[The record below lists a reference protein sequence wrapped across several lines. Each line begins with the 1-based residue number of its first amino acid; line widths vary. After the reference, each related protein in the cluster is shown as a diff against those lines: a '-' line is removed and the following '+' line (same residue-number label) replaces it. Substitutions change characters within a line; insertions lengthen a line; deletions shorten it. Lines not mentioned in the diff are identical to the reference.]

1 MGRNKKVR
9 EECDATEAIHGEVV
23 EAHEQEEVVHGV
35 LVDDNGVWVDDEV
48 LV

>member
-1 MGRNKKVR
+1 MDRNKRVH
-9 EECDATEAIHGEVV
+9 EECDAMEAIHDEVV
-23 EAHEQEEVVHGV
+23 EAHEQEEVVRGV